1 MLSSPIPKTM
11 YTRELSWHQSVTH
24 TDDIGSFLPLELVWR
39 LGDISNAAMAL
50 PNIVALL
57 ALSGVVFAIARGNRA
72 AGKDHGRETPNEFVT
87 EATIEP
93 GDGR

>member
-1 MLSSPIPKTM
+1 M
-11 YTRELSWHQSVTH
+11 R
-24 TDDIGSFLPLELVWR
+24 GGR
-39 LGDISNAAMAL
+39 
-50 PNIVALL
+50 
-57 ALSGVVFAIARGNRA
+57 LSGVVFAIARGNRA